1 MVSRKSIAA
10 ILLLSITIIA
20 VVVTAGCV
28 NSEQPAAVTEHSAFT
43 KVADHFYEV
52 TYYDYDDSAM
62 GAYAEVLKKNPTEV
76 GCSAVA
82 NENYH
87 AHNFDYTY
95 CDMVTLLVKV
105 PASEK
110 RYASIGVAGWKKD
123 WTPATIEQG
132 LDEASAAFVPYCVV
146 DGINEKGV
154 AVSTNVVQALQLG
167 FTLGT
172 NLGAK
177 NVLYMCLVREV
188 LDHCASAKEAVEY
201 LQSVNIYNPDRRI
214 VELHCMIS
222 DPTETY
228 VVEIINNKLV
238 YSKEEPVMTNFYLL
252 ADKELRLNGIP
263 LPIGLG
269 LERYDVLS
277 ENYDEGKE
285 SMDGMA
291 HLMQRA
297 KYSQKYDRNTS
308 PFWYSEYQ
316 GGISTDGVSLL
327 TTYSKPEEYENE
339 IAKEIANYEK
349 NARDASL
356 GIWKTL
362 HTSVYDLNNLN
373 MRIYIGE
380 NYDKYYEFSL

>member
-1 MVSRKSIAA
+1 MLYMISKKSVAA
-10 ILLLSITIIA
+10 VLLLGVALLAVIA
-20 VVVTAGCV
+20 TAGCV
-28 NSEQPAAVTEHSAFT
+28 NSETQTHSEFA

-62 GAYAEVLKKNPTEV
+62 DAYAEVLKKNPTEV

-105 PASEK
+105 PASEN

-123 WTPATIEQG
+123 WTPAVIEQG
-132 LDEASAAFVPYCVV
+132 LDEASTAFVPYCVV

-154 AVSTNVVQALQLG
+154 AASTNVVLESQIG
-167 FTLGT
+167 FTTGT
-172 NLGAK
+172 NPGAK

-188 LDHCASAKEAVEY
+188 LDHCATAKEAVEH
-201 LQSVNIYNPDRRI
+201 LQSVNIYNPDQQKG
-214 VELHCMIS
+214 ELHCLIS

-228 VVEIINNKLV
+228 LVELINNEVV

-252 ADKELRLNGIP
+252 ADKKLQPDELP
-263 LPIGLG
+263 LPISLG
-269 LERYDVLS
+269 LERYDVLA

-297 KYSQKYDRNTS
+297 KYSQKYDRNTN
-308 PFWYSEYQ
+308 PFWHSEYQ
-316 GGISTDGVSLL
+316 GISTDGKTLL
-327 TTYSKPEEYENE
+327 TVYSEPEEYENE
-339 IAKEIANYEK
+339 IATDIANYEK

-373 MRIYIGE
+373 MRIYIEE
-380 NYDKYYEFSL
+380 NYDKYYEFGL